1 LVFLDLKEDILIYE
15 KKVTIFIIQNTI
27 CTNRIIW
34 EKFFAFIFVDISL
47 SFHKLG
53 AFPFM
58 KKKTRLK
65 ILGMYSIVSSA
76 VKILAII
83 SSSLSTVVSK
93 MRFLRWP
100 QRRGTGDNF
109 GNQETLRKHELCLK
123 LPHLTPHTASF
134 KETSFTPCLQATMP
148 TILYVPCRCSKD
160 YLYYVLNK
168 EMNINQI

>member
-1 LVFLDLKEDILIYE
+1 
-15 KKVTIFIIQNTI
+15 
-27 CTNRIIW
+27 
-34 EKFFAFIFVDISL
+34 
-47 SFHKLG
+47 
-53 AFPFM
+53 M

-134 KETSFTPCLQATMP
+134 QRVLIYASYISNNA
-148 TILYVPCRCSKD
+148 D
-160 YLYYVLNK
+160 YFIRSMSV
-168 EMNINQI
+168 Q